1 MMALSTKARYGS
13 RIMLEL
19 ALQYEKGPVLLK
31 EIAERQE
38 ISRKYAHF
46 LINYLKGAGLVRS
59 IRGPKGGYVLA
70 RPPSEISMNEI
81 VQTLEGSISPVTCVD
96 DPHFCNRKPACAT
109 YLVWKKL
116 KEAMSGVLDSWT
128 LENLVVAQ
136 GARKNALPKKKQDGC
151 RRYKLIK
158 NKGNTE

>member
-1 MMALSTKARYGS
+1 MKLTTNGRYGT

-19 ALQYEKGPVLLK
+19 ALQYEKGPVLLR

-70 RPPSEISMNEI
+70 KPPSEISMDEI

-96 DPHFCNRKPACAT
+96 DPHFCSRMPACAT
-109 YLVWKKL
+109 YLVWEKL
-116 KEAMSGVLDSWT
+116 KEAMLGVLNSWT

-136 GARKNALPKKKQDGC
+136 GARKNALSKEKQDGC
-151 RRYKLIK
+151 RPYKLIK
-158 NKGNTE
+158 K